1 MSAASSVATPMAGSL
16 LVLHPCRW
24 MHRFIEHTG
33 EIQVELEAASEV
45 GIFEAALEA
54 FAELASADG
63 DREPASHRIELATP
77 DRALLL
83 ADWLN
88 EFVYLAEVADFVP
101 GTITAFELVGDQL
114 RATVAGHRDH
124 PRQLVKAVTLNDLE
138 LTEVD
143 GRWHGRVVL
152 DV

>member
-1 MSAASSVATPMAGSL
+1 
-16 LVLHPCRW
+16 

-33 EIQVELEAASEV
+33 EVQVELEAASEE

-54 FAELASADG
+54 FAELASTDC
-63 DREPASHRIELATP
+63 DRAPASHRIELATP

-83 ADWLN
+83 ADWVN
-88 EFVYLAEVADFVP
+88 ELVYLAEVADFVP
-101 GTITAFELVGDQL
+101 EAIRAFELAGDRL
-114 RATVAGHRDH
+114 LATVEGHRDH

-138 LTEVD
+138 LAEVD

>member
-1 MSAASSVATPMAGSL
+1 
-16 LVLHPCRW
+16 
-24 MHRFIEHTG
+24 MHRFVEHTG
-33 EIQVELEAASEV
+33 EVEVDLEAASEA

-54 FAELASADG
+54 FAELTSTDG
-63 DREPASHRIELATP
+63 DREPAAHRIELAAP

-83 ADWLN
+83 ADWVN

-101 GTITAFELVGDQL
+101 EGVGAFELAGDRL
-114 RATVAGHRDH
+114 VATVEGHRDH

-138 LTEVD
+138 LAEVD